1 VRVPFILAVLSP
13 SALCPPPFAHAQAT
27 LSEANQIRLARSAA
41 PAEVSAK
48 ATILI
53 LRDGKYVES
62 VKGSNGVTC
71 YVSRSQ
77 PEAVEPEC
85 FDTEAAHTILPIN
98 ILKNELSIAGKSSA
112 EVDRIVAEKIQSG
125 EFRLPRRP
133 AMVYMMSAA
142 QILYTPDGRR
152 VGPWKPHLM
161 LYYPFVRATDLGLEK
176 QGPLISFL
184 GEGGA
189 MSAIVIPAGDFVQ
202 PAAATP

>member
-1 VRVPFILAVLSP
+1 MRAPLMLFFLSTVACHRSP
-13 SALCPPPFAHAQAT
+13 LFAQQTLTDEAQV
-27 LSEANQIRLARSAA
+27 RLARSAA

-48 ATILI
+48 ATVLV
-53 LRDGKYVES
+53 LRDGKYVEG
-62 VKGSNGVTC
+62 VKGTNGVTC

-85 FDTEAAHTILPIN
+85 FDAEAVQTVMPIDILQTELR
-98 ILKNELSIAGKSSA
+98 LAGKSSA
-112 EVDRIVAEKIQSG
+112 EVDRVVAEKIQSG

-152 VGPWKPHLM
+152 VGAWKPHLM

-176 QGPLISFL
+176 AGPLISFL

-189 MSAIVIPAGDFVQ
+189 TSAIVIPAGDFVQ
-202 PAAATP
+202 PVPATP

>member
-1 VRVPFILAVLSP
+1 MRTLLVSLFLSP
-13 SALCPPPFAHAQAT
+13 VACRLSPLAAQT
-27 LSEANQIRLARSAA
+27 SEADQIRLARSAA
-41 PAEVSAK
+41 PAEVSTK
-48 ATILI
+48 ATILV
-53 LRDGKYVES
+53 LRDGKYVEG

-85 FDTEAAHTILPIN
+85 FDAEAVHTIMPID
-98 ILKNELSIAGKSSA
+98 ILQTELRIAGKSST

-125 EFRLPRRP
+125 DFRLPRRP

-152 VGPWKPHLM
+152 VGAWKPHLM

-176 QGPLISFL
+176 AGQLISFL

-202 PAAATP
+202 PVAATP

>member
-1 VRVPFILAVLSP
+1 MRATPIAVLSSFALCPLP
-13 SALCPPPFAHAQAT
+13 SALAQALT
-27 LSEANQIRLARSAA
+27 DAEQIRLARSAA
-41 PAEVSAK
+41 PAEVSAR
-48 ATILI
+48 ATVLV
-53 LRDGKYVES
+53 LRDGKYVEG
-62 VKGSNGVTC
+62 VKGTNRVTC

-85 FDTEAAHTILPIN
+85 FDAEAVQTVMPIDILQTELR
-98 ILKNELSIAGKSSA
+98 LAGKSSA
-112 EVDRIVAEKIQSG
+112 EVDRVVAEKIQSG

-152 VGPWKPHLM
+152 VGAWKPHLM

-176 QGPLISFL
+176 PGPLISFL

-189 MSAIVIPAGDFVQ
+189 TSAIVIPAGDFVQ
-202 PAAATP
+202 PAPAAP